1 MKIAVIA
8 VAPGEGL
15 AAIFRDFGVAGVVR
29 GGQSANP
36 STGELLEAVRG
47 CHAEEIVLLPNNP
60 NVVMAARQVAG
71 MAERPV
77 FVVPT
82 RNAAEGF
89 AALLALDPAR
99 DAAGNA
105 AVMTEAGRGV
115 QTLAVTEA
123 VRDATI
129 GGRKVRHGQTIVLD
143 PDDGLLAAD
152 NDRMKAVLAGVA
164 ALEPGYELLTLYYG
178 EGAELEEAETTARRI
193 ADEHEGIEV
202 EVIHG
207 GQPHYRYLIAAE

>member
-1 MKIAVIA
+1 
-8 VAPGEGL
+8 
-15 AAIFRDFGVAGVVR
+15 
-29 GGQSANP
+29 
-36 STGELLEAVRG
+36 
-47 CHAEEIVLLPNNP
+47 
-60 NVVMAARQVAG
+60 
-71 MAERPV
+71 
-77 FVVPT
+77 
-82 RNAAEGF
+82 
-89 AALLALDPAR
+89 
-99 DAAGNA
+99 
-105 AVMTEAGRGV
+105 MTDAGRAV

-152 NDRMKAVLAGVA
+152 HDPLKAVLAGVA

-193 ADEHEGIEV
+193 GDEHEGIEV